1 MPRGNRGLIII
12 GYRRDSRTLAKKLA
26 EDLAMTAMQPELGA
40 LATVTAA
47 PVAAAPAAALA
58 IPARMATALPA
69 EVRAA
74 LARLPAAQQDAFA
87 LAFRTQSRSLL
98 LAYLTSLIYCHYA
111 LLGRW
116 AMSGM
121 MFVALF
127 VAAALGWIWW
137 LIDLVRMPE
146 MVREH
151 NHRVAVEILQ
161 SLTGPT
167 DPAPLAGA

>member
-1 MPRGNRGLIII
+1 
-12 GYRRDSRTLAKKLA
+12 
-26 EDLAMTAMQPELGA
+26 MTGMQPELGTA
-40 LATVTAA
+40 VLVGAA
-47 PVAAAPAAALA
+47 PVAAAPAQALA
-58 IPARMATALPA
+58 IPPRMASALPA
-69 EVRAA
+69 AVRAE

-87 LAFRTQSRSLL
+87 LAYRTRSRSLL
-98 LAYLTSLIYCHYA
+98 LAYLSSLIYCHYL

-121 MFVALF
+121 MFVSLF

-161 SLTGPT
+161 TLTAPT
-167 DPAPLAGA
+167 DPTPLAGA

>member
-1 MPRGNRGLIII
+1 M
-12 GYRRDSRTLAKKLA
+12 
-26 EDLAMTAMQPELGA
+26 
-40 LATVTAA
+40 
-47 PVAAAPAAALA
+47 AAAL
-58 IPARMATALPA
+58 PPT
-69 EVRAA
+69 VRAE
-74 LARLPAAQQDAFA
+74 LAQLPSAQQDAFA
-87 LAFRTQSRSLL
+87 AAFRTRSCSLL

-121 MFVALF
+121 MFVSLF

-161 SLTGPT
+161 TLNASPEPGSLART
-167 DPAPLAGA
+167 

>member
-1 MPRGNRGLIII
+1 
-12 GYRRDSRTLAKKLA
+12 
-26 EDLAMTAMQPELGA
+26 
-40 LATVTAA
+40 
-47 PVAAAPAAALA
+47 
-58 IPARMATALPA
+58 MATALPA
-69 EVRAA
+69 AVRAE
-74 LARLPAAQQDAFA
+74 LARLPAAKQDEFA
-87 LAFRTQSRSLL
+87 LAFRTRSRSLL

-151 NHRVAVEILQ
+151 NHRVAVEILRT
-161 SLTGPT
+161 LTAPAE
-167 DPAPLAGA
+167 PAPLPGA

>member
-1 MPRGNRGLIII
+1 LPRGNRRLIII

-47 PVAAAPAAALA
+47 PVAPAALA
-58 IPARMATALPA
+58 IPPRMATALPA

-137 LIDLVRMPE
+137 LIDLARMPE

-151 NHRVAVEILQ
+151 NHRVAAEILK
-161 SLTGPT
+161 SLTAPT
-167 DPAPLAGA
+167 DPTPLAGA